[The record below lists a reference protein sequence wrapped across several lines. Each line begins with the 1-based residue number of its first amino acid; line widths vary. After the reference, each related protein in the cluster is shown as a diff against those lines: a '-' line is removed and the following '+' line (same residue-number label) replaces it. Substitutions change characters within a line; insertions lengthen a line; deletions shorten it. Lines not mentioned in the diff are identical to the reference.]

1 MQFSVIY
8 GLFWNFSSLLVV
20 EMECTLGGILEDDT
34 FSWVESSKR
43 RRLDPSSRL
52 NDAFPTGEDLNDIL
66 QVIKYRL

>member
-1 MQFSVIY
+1 
-8 GLFWNFSSLLVV
+8 
-20 EMECTLGGILEDDT
+20 MECTLGGILEDDT

-66 QVIKYRL
+66 QVIKYKL